1 MRLSQHLIE
10 TFSDFVRKKLPVAL
24 VTVLSTSGS
33 TYSKAGSQM
42 LVGADGSVHGLLSGG
57 CLENDLAERAAAAI
71 RSGQTDWVEYDLRD
85 DDDVFG
91 LGVGCEGAMR
101 LQIQP
106 LHPESGYEPLAG
118 WLAQLESAA
127 SVDARFATH
136 RDEGTVTFH
145 EGGAKQEK
153 GPKEGTVTFHEGGTV
168 TFSLGRPY
176 AVLLLGAGQDADPLV
191 HFCRSLGWRVTV
203 TDHRPAYVARMEGNH
218 ACDSRCIPV
227 AEIGDQ
233 VEFDKFDAAI
243 VMSHHLASDRQ
254 YLLTLAGSSIKF
266 IGLLGPPHRRDRLL
280 DEMGDAR
287 DKLDGRLRSPVGKR
301 IGGRGPAA
309 IALEVAAELQEYFC
323 ELSAD

>member
-118 WLAQLESAA
+118 WLARLESAA
-127 SVDARFATH
+127 SVDARFASH
-136 RDEGTVTFH
+136 PDE
-145 EGGAKQEK
+145 
-153 GPKEGTVTFHEGGTV
+153 GTV

>member
-10 TFSDFVRKKLPVAL
+10 TFSDFVKKKLPVAL

-42 LVGADGSVHGLLSGG
+42 LVGADGGVHGLLSGG

-71 RSGQTDWVEYDLRD
+71 RSGQTDWVEFDLRD

-106 LHPESGYEPLAG
+106 LQPESGYEPFAG

-127 SVDARFATH
+127 SVDARFT
-136 RDEGTVTFH
+136 T
-145 EGGAKQEK
+145 
-153 GPKEGTVTFHEGGTV
+153 GPKEGTVTF
-168 TFSLGRPY
+168 SLRRPH

-191 HFCRSLGWRVTV
+191 QFCRSLGWRVTV
-203 TDHRPAYVARMEGNH
+203 SDHRPAYVARMEGNH

-243 VMSHHLASDRQ
+243 VMSHHLTSDRQ

-287 DKLDGRLRSPVGKR
+287 GKLDGRLRSPVGKR

>member
-1 MRLSQHLIE
+1 MRLPHDFIE
-10 TFSDFVRKKLPVAL
+10 TFSDFVRRKRPVAL

-42 LVGADGSVHGLLSGG
+42 LVGEDGSVHGLLSGG

-71 RSGQTDWVEYDLRD
+71 RSGQTDWIEYDLRD

-106 LHPESGYEPLAG
+106 LRPESGYEPLAG
-118 WLAQLESAA
+118 WLAQLERAA
-127 SVDARFATH
+127 SVDAPFATGH
-136 RDEGTVTFH
+136 EEGTVTF
-145 EGGAKQEK
+145 A
-153 GPKEGTVTFHEGGTV
+153 
-168 TFSLGRPY
+168 LRRPY

-191 HFCRSLGWRVTV
+191 QFCRSLGWRVTLS
-203 TDHRPAYVARMEGNH
+203 DHRPAYVARMEAKH
-218 ACDSRCIPV
+218 ACDILCIPV
-227 AEIGDQ
+227 AEVGEQLD
-233 VEFDKFDAAI
+233 FDKFDAAI

-254 YLLTLAGSSIKF
+254 YLLTLAKSSLKF
-266 IGLLGPPHRRDRLL
+266 IGLLGPAHRRDRLL

-287 DKLDGRLRSPVGKR
+287 GKLDGRLHSPVGKR

>member
-10 TFSDFVRKKLPVAL
+10 TFSDFVKKKRPVAL

-42 LVGADGSVHGLLSGG
+42 LIGADGSVHGLLSGG

-91 LGVGCEGAMR
+91 LGVGCEGAMH

-106 LHPESGYEPLAG
+106 LQPESGYEPFAG
-118 WLAQLESAA
+118 WLARLESAA
-127 SVDARFATH
+127 TVEARFTTAPQ
-136 RDEGTVTFH
+136 EGTVTFDE
-145 EGGAKQEK
+145 EGSKEGK
-153 GPKEGTVTFHEGGTV
+153 GSKEGTVTFHEGGTV
-168 TFSLGRPY
+168 TFVLGRPY

-191 HFCRSLGWRVTV
+191 QFCRSLGWRVTV
-203 TDHRPAYVARMEGNH
+203 MDHRPAYVARMEGNH

-243 VMSHHLASDRQ
+243 VMTHHLSSDRQ
-254 YLLTLAGSSIKF
+254 HLVTLAESSIQF

-301 IGGRGPAA
+301 IGGRGPEA

>member
-10 TFSDFVRKKLPVAL
+10 TFSDFVKRKLPVAL

-71 RSGQTDWVEYDLRD
+71 RSGEIDWVEYDLRD

-106 LHPESGYEPLAG
+106 LRPESGYEPFAG

-136 RDEGTVTFH
+136 PEEGTVTF
-145 EGGAKQEK
+145 
-153 GPKEGTVTFHEGGTV
+153 V
-168 TFSLGRPY
+168 LGRPY
-176 AVLLLGAGQDADPLV
+176 ALLLLGAGQDADPLV
-191 HFCRSLGWRVTV
+191 QFCRSLGWRVTV
-203 TDHRPAYVARMEGNH
+203 TDHRPAYVARMKGKNT
-218 ACDSRCIPV
+218 CDSRCIPV

-243 VMSHHLASDRQ
+243 VMSHHLTSDRQ
-254 YLLTLAGSSIKF
+254 YLLALAESSIQF

-280 DEMGDAR
+280 DELGDAR

>member
-10 TFSDFVRKKLPVAL
+10 TFSDFVRKKRPVAL

-42 LVGADGSVHGLLSGG
+42 LIGADGSVHGLLSGG

-106 LHPESGYEPLAG
+106 LQPESGYEPFAG

-136 RDEGTVTFH
+136 
-145 EGGAKQEK
+145 
-153 GPKEGTVTFHEGGTV
+153 PEGGTV
-168 TFSLGRPY
+168 TFVLGRPY

-191 HFCRSLGWRVTV
+191 QFCRSLGWQVMV
-203 TDHRPAYVARMEGNH
+203 TDHRPAYAARMQEQH

-233 VEFDKFDAAI
+233 IEFDKYDAAI

-254 YLLTLAGSSIKF
+254 YLLTLAESSIKF

-280 DEMGDAR
+280 DEIGDAR
-287 DKLDGRLRSPVGKR
+287 GKLDGRLRSPVGKR
-301 IGGRGPAA
+301 IGGRGSAA

>member
-1 MRLSQHLIE
+1 MRLPQHLIE
-10 TFSDFVRKKLPVAL
+10 TFADFVRKKLPVAL

-42 LVGADGSVHGLLSGG
+42 LVGVDGSVHGLLSGG

-106 LHPESGYEPLAG
+106 LQPESGYEPFAG
-118 WLAQLESAA
+118 WLTQLESAA
-127 SVDARFATH
+127 SVDARFATGH
-136 RDEGTVTFH
+136 
-145 EGGAKQEK
+145 
-153 GPKEGTVTFHEGGTV
+153 KEGTVTFVLE
-168 TFSLGRPY
+168 RPY

-191 HFCRSLGWRVTV
+191 QFCRSLGWRVTLS
-203 TDHRPAYVARMEGNH
+203 DHRPAYVARMEGEH
-218 ACDSRCIPV
+218 GCDSRCIPV
-227 AEIGDQ
+227 AEIGEQ
-233 VEFDKFDAAI
+233 VNFDTFDAAI

-254 YLLTLAGSSIKF
+254 YLRTLAESAIEF

-280 DEMGDAR
+280 NEVGDTR
-287 DKLDGRLRSPVGKR
+287 DKLTGRLRSPVGKR

-309 IALEVAAELQEYFC
+309 IALEVVAELQEYFC
-323 ELSAD
+323 SLSSD

>member
-10 TFSDFVRKKLPVAL
+10 TFSDFVKRKLPVAL

-71 RSGQTDWVEYDLRD
+71 RSGEIDWVEYDLRD

-106 LHPESGYEPLAG
+106 LRPESGYEPFAG

-136 RDEGTVTFH
+136 PEEGTVTF
-145 EGGAKQEK
+145 
-153 GPKEGTVTFHEGGTV
+153 V
-168 TFSLGRPY
+168 LGRPY
-176 AVLLLGAGQDADPLV
+176 ALLLLGAGQDADPLV
-191 HFCRSLGWRVTV
+191 QFCRSLGWRVTV
-203 TDHRPAYVARMEGNH
+203 TDHRPAYVARMKGKNT
-218 ACDSRCIPV
+218 CDSRCIPV

-243 VMSHHLASDRQ
+243 VMSHHLTSDRQ
-254 YLLTLAGSSIKF
+254 YLLALAESSIQF

-280 DEMGDAR
+280 DEMGAAR

-309 IALEVAAELQEYFC
+309 IALEVAAELQEYF
-323 ELSAD
+323 

>member
-10 TFSDFVRKKLPVAL
+10 TFSDFVKRKLPVAL

-71 RSGQTDWVEYDLRD
+71 RSGEIDWVEYDLRD

-106 LHPESGYEPLAG
+106 LRPESGYEPFAG

-136 RDEGTVTFH
+136 PEEGTVTF
-145 EGGAKQEK
+145 
-153 GPKEGTVTFHEGGTV
+153 V
-168 TFSLGRPY
+168 LGRPY
-176 AVLLLGAGQDADPLV
+176 ALLLLGAGQDADPLV
-191 HFCRSLGWRVTV
+191 QFCRSLGWRVTV
-203 TDHRPAYVARMEGNH
+203 TDHRPAYVARLKGKNT
-218 ACDSRCIPV
+218 CDSRCIPV

-266 IGLLGPPHRRDRLL
+266 IVPPD
-280 DEMGDAR
+280 
-287 DKLDGRLRSPVGKR
+287 P
-301 IGGRGPAA
+301 
-309 IALEVAAELQEYFC
+309 
-323 ELSAD
+323 

>member
-10 TFSDFVRKKLPVAL
+10 TFSDFVKRKLPVAL

-71 RSGQTDWVEYDLRD
+71 RSGEIDWVEYDLRD

-106 LHPESGYEPLAG
+106 LRPESGYEPFAG

-136 RDEGTVTFH
+136 PE
-145 EGGAKQEK
+145 EE
-153 GPKEGTVTFHEGGTV
+153 TV

-176 AVLLLGAGQDADPLV
+176 ALLLLGAGQDADPLV
-191 HFCRSLGWRVTV
+191 QFCRSLGWRVTV
-203 TDHRPAYVARMEGNH
+203 TDHRPAYVARMKGKNT
-218 ACDSRCIPV
+218 CDSRCIPV

-243 VMSHHLASDRQ
+243 VMSHHLTSDRQ
-254 YLLTLAGSSIKF
+254 YLLALAESSIQF

-280 DEMGDAR
+280 DELGDAR

>member
-1 MRLSQHLIE
+1 MRFAQHLIE
-10 TFSDFVRKKLPVAL
+10 AFSDFVTQNQPVAL

-57 CLENDLAERAAAAI
+57 CLENDLAERAAGAI
-71 RSGQTDWVEYDLRD
+71 RSGQTDWVEYDLRN

-106 LHPESGYEPLAG
+106 LRPESGYEPFAG

-127 SVDARFATH
+127 SVDARFT
-136 RDEGTVTFH
+136 T
-145 EGGAKQEK
+145 
-153 GPKEGTVTFHEGGTV
+153 GPEEGTV

-191 HFCRSLGWRVTV
+191 QFCRSLGWRVTV

-243 VMSHHLASDRQ
+243 VMSHHLTSDRQ
-254 YLLTLAGSSIKF
+254 YLLTLAESSIKF

-280 DEMGDAR
+280 DELGDAR

>member
-118 WLAQLESAA
+118 WLARLESAA
-127 SVDARFATH
+127 SVDARFASH
-136 RDEGTVTFH
+136 PDEGTVTF
-145 EGGAKQEK
+145 
-153 GPKEGTVTFHEGGTV
+153 
-168 TFSLGRPY
+168 SLERPY
-176 AVLLLGAGQDADPLV
+176 AVLLLGAGQDADPLLQ
-191 HFCRSLGWRVTV
+191 FCRSLGWRVTV

>member
-10 TFSDFVRKKLPVAL
+10 TFSDFVKRKLPVAL

-71 RSGQTDWVEYDLRD
+71 RSGEIDWVEYDLRD

-106 LHPESGYEPLAG
+106 LRPESGYEPFAG

-136 RDEGTVTFH
+136 PEEGTVTF
-145 EGGAKQEK
+145 
-153 GPKEGTVTFHEGGTV
+153 V
-168 TFSLGRPY
+168 LGRPY
-176 AVLLLGAGQDADPLV
+176 ALLLLGAGQDADPLV
-191 HFCRSLGWRVTV
+191 QFCRSLGWRVTV
-203 TDHRPAYVARMEGNH
+203 TDHRPAYVARLKGKNT
-218 ACDSRCIPV
+218 CDSRCIPV

-243 VMSHHLASDRQ
+243 VMSHHLTSDRQ
-254 YLLTLAGSSIKF
+254 YLLALAESSIQF

-280 DEMGDAR
+280 DELGDAR

>member
-71 RSGQTDWVEYDLRD
+71 RSGQTDWVEFDLRD

-106 LHPESGYEPLAG
+106 LQPESGYEPFAG

-127 SVDARFATH
+127 SVDARFT
-136 RDEGTVTFH
+136 T
-145 EGGAKQEK
+145 
-153 GPKEGTVTFHEGGTV
+153 GPKEGTVTFHEEGTV
-168 TFSLGRPY
+168 TFSLRRPY

-191 HFCRSLGWRVTV
+191 QFCRSLGWRVTV
-203 TDHRPAYVARMEGNH
+203 SDHRPAYVARMEGNH

-243 VMSHHLASDRQ
+243 VMSHHLTSDRQ

-280 DEMGDAR
+280 DEMGGAR
-287 DKLDGRLRSPVGKR
+287 DTLHGRLRSPVGKR

>member
-10 TFSDFVRKKLPVAL
+10 TFSDFVKRKLPVAL

-71 RSGQTDWVEYDLRD
+71 RSGEIDWVEYDLRD

-106 LHPESGYEPLAG
+106 LRPESGYEPFAG

-136 RDEGTVTFH
+136 PE
-145 EGGAKQEK
+145 EE
-153 GPKEGTVTFHEGGTV
+153 TV

-176 AVLLLGAGQDADPLV
+176 ALLLLGAGQDADPLV
-191 HFCRSLGWRVTV
+191 QFCRSLGWRVTV
-203 TDHRPAYVARMEGNH
+203 TDHRPAYVARMKGKNT
-218 ACDSRCIPV
+218 CDSRCIPV

-243 VMSHHLASDRQ
+243 VMSHHLTSDRQ
-254 YLLTLAGSSIKF
+254 YLLALAESSIQF

-280 DEMGDAR
+280 DELGDAR
-287 DKLDGRLRSPVGKR
+287 DKLDGRLRSPVGKC

>member
-10 TFSDFVRKKLPVAL
+10 TFSDFVKRKLPVAL

-71 RSGQTDWVEYDLRD
+71 RSGEIDWVEYDLRD

-106 LHPESGYEPLAG
+106 LRPESGYEPFAG

-136 RDEGTVTFH
+136 PEEGTVTF
-145 EGGAKQEK
+145 
-153 GPKEGTVTFHEGGTV
+153 V
-168 TFSLGRPY
+168 LGRPY
-176 AVLLLGAGQDADPLV
+176 ALLLLGAGQDADPLV
-191 HFCRSLGWRVTV
+191 QFCRSLGWRVTV
-203 TDHRPAYVARMEGNH
+203 TDHRPAYVARLKGKNT
-218 ACDSRCIPV
+218 CDSRCIPV

-243 VMSHHLASDRQ
+243 VMSHHLTSDRQ
-254 YLLTLAGSSIKF
+254 YLLALAESSIQF

-280 DEMGDAR
+280 DELGDAR
-287 DKLDGRLRSPVGKR
+287 DKLDGRLRSPVGKC

>member
-10 TFSDFVRKKLPVAL
+10 TFSDFVKRKLPVAL

-71 RSGQTDWVEYDLRD
+71 RSGEIDWVEYDLRD

-106 LHPESGYEPLAG
+106 LRPESGYEPFAG

-136 RDEGTVTFH
+136 PEEGTVTF
-145 EGGAKQEK
+145 
-153 GPKEGTVTFHEGGTV
+153 V
-168 TFSLGRPY
+168 LGRPY
-176 AVLLLGAGQDADPLV
+176 ALLLLGAGQDADPLV
-191 HFCRSLGWRVTV
+191 QFCRSLGWRVTV
-203 TDHRPAYVARMEGNH
+203 TDHRPAYVARMKGKNT
-218 ACDSRCIPV
+218 CDSRCIPV

-243 VMSHHLASDRQ
+243 VMSHHLTSDRQ
-254 YLLTLAGSSIKF
+254 YLLALAESSIQF

-280 DEMGDAR
+280 DELGDAR
-287 DKLDGRLRSPVGKR
+287 DKLDGRLRSPVGKC

>member
-1 MRLSQHLIE
+1 
-10 TFSDFVRKKLPVAL
+10 
-24 VTVLSTSGS
+24 
-33 TYSKAGSQM
+33 
-42 LVGADGSVHGLLSGG
+42 
-57 CLENDLAERAAAAI
+57 
-71 RSGQTDWVEYDLRD
+71 
-85 DDDVFG
+85 
-91 LGVGCEGAMR
+91 
-101 LQIQP
+101 
-106 LHPESGYEPLAG
+106 LAG

-127 SVDARFATH
+127 SVEARFASH
-136 RDEGTVTFH
+136 PDEGTVTFH
-145 EGGAKQEK
+145 EAGAKQEK
-153 GPKEGTVTFHEGGTV
+153 GSKEGTVTFDEEGTV

-227 AEIGDQ
+227 AKIGDQ